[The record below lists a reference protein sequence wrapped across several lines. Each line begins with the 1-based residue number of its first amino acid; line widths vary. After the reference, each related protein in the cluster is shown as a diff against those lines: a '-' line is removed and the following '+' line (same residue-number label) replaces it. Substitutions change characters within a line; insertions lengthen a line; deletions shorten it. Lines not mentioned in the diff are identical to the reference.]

1 MKSLLFGS
9 RNKRGNV
16 VVTAPPAVPLLFE
29 DDFSSGDLSKTQNG
43 FAWYGPVFCTV
54 VTTSSAG
61 IPNSPLGSTHALR
74 FGFFEFE
81 NEWNEGWAELP
92 FNLVSGPEEP
102 GYPNIYIRYY
112 VYYPDGTDGIN
123 PDWYRT
129 DLGGTDTSDNNKLF
143 RLYDSYNRTA
153 NTIAFGASTRGTHVA
168 TNGAEVGAETIM
180 LETGA
185 PGFYN
190 SPGDFG
196 VVAPWTNRVNR
207 GRWIKVEIE
216 VESPTETPTD
226 WNEGNGLL
234 RVRMDNVVV
243 VETTTSSHSPP
254 NTPLRAGYLMGYM
267 NSYPDNNN
275 VTMYITDFAVST
287 TGRVDGDV
295 SPFFS
300 ETFVGGTR
308 NPANGFTWT
317 SEANTVVS
325 TDNPYKGTHSL
336 KFVYPGETPPAE
348 SWSEQRFDIGS
359 YQREVWVDYK
369 LYIPSNFSHA
379 DQPPGYAENNKFFML
394 WKDTYSDYLG
404 GTQQVG
410 FEYLRDAGTG
420 DSYLRSLARIVDYP
434 EPRLTGTVSTSGSN
448 TLLGTGTAFLTETY
462 VGMPLRSPNSEL
474 IGNVATIV
482 SDTELT
488 VGGTLSVT
496 LTNSYVYGVSL
507 ISDIGGVGNP
517 VLVTET
523 GNTGLLRK
531 GQWNQI
537 RIGARLSSAH
547 GVSDGFFR
555 LYINGQPAMI
565 YNNGDLWNTYETP
578 AQALFRNGYFLG
590 YLNSSFL
597 VNTDLFIDDIHF
609 YTVDPFYREPG

>member
-1 MKSLLFGS
+1 MKKLLM
-9 RNKRGNV
+9 RNGRRRGHV
-16 VVTAPPAVPLLFE
+16 EAPIAPPPVSLLFE
-29 DDFSSGDLSKTQNG
+29 DDFSSGDLSKSTNG
-43 FAWYGPVFCTV
+43 FSWYGPVFCTV
-54 VTTSSAG
+54 VQTEDAD
-61 IPNSPLGSTHALR
+61 IPVSPLGSTHALR

-81 NEWNEGWAELP
+81 NEGNEGWAELP
-92 FNLVSGPEEP
+92 FNLVSGPDEP

-112 VYYPDGTDGIN
+112 VYYPDGTDSVN

-143 RLYDSYNRTA
+143 RLYDQYNRTG
-153 NTIAFGASTRGTHVA
+153 NTIAFGASTRGTHIA
-168 TNGAEVGAETIM
+168 NNGAEVGAETIM

-185 PGFYN
+185 PGFYA

-216 VESPTETPTD
+216 VESPTTTATD
-226 WNEGNGLL
+226 WNQGDGLL
-234 RVRMDNVVV
+234 RVRMDNIVV

-254 NTPLRAGYLMGYM
+254 GTPLRAGYLMGYM

-295 SPFFS
+295 LPFFS
-300 ETFVGGTR
+300 ETFAGGTR

-317 SEANTVVS
+317 SEANTSVS
-325 TDNPYKGTHSL
+325 TDRAYKGTHSL
-336 KFVYPGETPPAE
+336 KFAYAGEEPPAE
-348 SWSEQRFDIGS
+348 SWSEQRFNMGR
-359 YQREVWVDYK
+359 YEREVWLDYK
-369 LYIPSNFSHA
+369 LYIPSNFVHT

-404 GTQQVG
+404 GTQQIG

-420 DSYLRSLARIVDYP
+420 DSYLRTVARIVGDE
-434 EPRLTGTVSTSGSN
+434 EPVLTGTVSTNGTT
-448 TLLGTGTAFLTETY
+448 TLLGTNTLFLTETY
-462 VGMPLRSPNSEL
+462 VGMPLRSASSEL
-474 IGNVATIV
+474 IGSVATIV

-488 VGGTLSVT
+488 LGSIPSMT
-496 LTNSYVYGVSL
+496 LTNASVYGVSL
-507 ISDIGGVGNP
+507 ISDYPGAGNP
-517 VLVTET
+517 VLVTAT

-537 RIGARLSSAH
+537 RIGCRLSS
-547 GVSDGFFR
+547 GVGVADGFLR
-555 LYINGQPAMI
+555 MYINGKVATGI
-565 YNNGDLWNTYETP
+565 ENARLWNTYNEP
-578 AQALFRNGYFLG
+578 AEAVFRNGYFLG
-590 YLNSSFL
+590 YLNSAFTE
-597 VNTDLFIDDIHF
+597 NTDLFIDDIHF
-609 YTVDPFYREPG
+609 YTIDPSHRD